1 MNWSHFQRFRVM
13 LHPFHQI
20 EKLKNGY
27 RRAKC
32 KYVNFM
38 KSRVKK
44 IFGCRSNT
52 LLQNT
57 LNSVYLSI
65 PTDCRVRLGDQP
77 YPKMSISGAEGV
89 LKLQSLFPC
98 K

>member
-1 MNWSHFQRFRVM
+1 MNRSQIQRFRVM

-20 EKLKNGY
+20 GKLKNGY

-32 KYVNFM
+32 KYVKFM